1 MGEPPMYTSTVPVEQ
16 PLRDHALVRRFRLR
30 VVDGE
35 DRKAIFSPQAERTV
49 IGTHA
54 SADFVLR
61 DQTVSRLHCELTL
74 GTGGVRVR
82 DLGSRNGTLIAG
94 LSIADAQLAS
104 PATLELGHTRIKLD
118 WPDDHLRIPL
128 STRDS
133 FGGLS
138 GTSRPMRVL
147 YAQLERAAQS
157 DATVLLLG
165 ETGTG
170 KDLAAHALHDEG
182 PRRDR
187 PWVVVDCG
195 AIAPG
200 LLESELFG
208 HEKGAFT
215 GATRGHV
222 GAFERAHGGTL
233 FLDEIGELSPELQP
247 KFLRA
252 LEARRITPVGAN
264 TPIDVDVRIIAAT
277 HRGLRAEVNSGR
289 FRSDL
294 YYRLAVLPIHLPS
307 LRQRFDD
314 LPVLVDDLLRQLG
327 AARSP
332 AAEQLCSPESLSRLA
347 DHPWPGNVRELRN
360 YVERSVLF
368 RTAVGLEER
377 FVASEVPPVDTSVT
391 IREGRERCVLAFER
405 RYLEVLMREHHDNVA
420 AAARTAG
427 VDRVHMHRLL
437 AKVGLR

>member
-1 MGEPPMYTSTVPVEQ
+1 MEPPAYTSTVPVEQ
-16 PLRDHALVRRFRLR
+16 PSRDHALVRRFRLR

-35 DRKAIFSPQAERTV
+35 DRKATFIPSAERTV

-61 DQTVSRLHCELTL
+61 DQTVSRFHCELTL
-74 GTGGVRVR
+74 GDGGVRVR
-82 DLGSRNGTLIAG
+82 DLDSRNGTRIAG
-94 LSIADAQLAS
+94 LSIVDAHLS
-104 PATLELGHTRIKLD
+104 GPATLELGHTRVKIE

-128 STRDS
+128 SARER
-133 FGGLS
+133 FGALS
-138 GTSRPMRVL
+138 GTSRPMRAL
-147 YAQLERAAQS
+147 YALLERAAQS
-157 DATVLLLG
+157 DATVLLQG

-182 PRRDR
+182 RRRDR
-187 PWVVVDCG
+187 PWVVIDCG
-195 AIAPG
+195 AIAPA

-208 HEKGAFT
+208 HDKGAFT
-215 GATRGHV
+215 GATHAHA

-252 LEARRITPVGAN
+252 LESRRITRVGAD

-277 HRGLRAEVNSGR
+277 HRGLRGDVNTGR
-289 FRSDL
+289 FRADL
-294 YYRLAVLPIHLPS
+294 YYRLAVLPIYLPS
-307 LRQRFDD
+307 LRQRLDD
-314 LPVLVDDLLRQLG
+314 LPLLVDDFLRQLG

-332 AAEQLCSPESLSRLA
+332 AAEHLRSPESLARLA

-368 RTAVGLEER
+368 RAAAGLEDR
-377 FVASEVPPVDTSVT
+377 VVTSEAPPVDTSVP
-391 IREGRERCVLAFER
+391 IREARERCVLAFER
-405 RYLEVLMREHHDNVA
+405 RYLEALMRAHQDNVA
-420 AAARTAG
+420 AAARAAG
-427 VDRVHMHRLL
+427 IDRVHMHRLL

>member
-1 MGEPPMYTSTVPVEQ
+1 MPDYTSTVPVEQ
-16 PLRDHALVRRFRLR
+16 GGRDHALVRRFRLR
-30 VVDGE
+30 VVDGD
-35 DRKAIFSPQAERTV
+35 DRKATFTPSAERTV

-61 DQTVSRLHCELTL
+61 DQTVSRFHCELSL
-74 GTGGVRVR
+74 GDGGVRVR
-82 DLGSRNGTLIAG
+82 DLDSRNGTRIAG
-94 LSIADAQLAS
+94 VSIVEAHLSD
-104 PATLELGHTRIKLD
+104 PATLELGHTRVKIE

-128 STRDS
+128 STRDR

-138 GTSRPMRVL
+138 GTSRAMRAL
-147 YAQLERAAQS
+147 YALLERAAAS
-157 DATVLLLG
+157 DATVLLQG

-182 PRRDR
+182 RRRDR

-195 AIAPG
+195 AIAPA

-215 GATRGHV
+215 GAMRSHA

-233 FLDEIGELSPELQP
+233 FLDEVGELSGELQP

-252 LEARRITPVGAN
+252 LESRRIMRVGSN

-277 HRGLRAEVNSGR
+277 HRGLRGDVNTGR
-289 FRSDL
+289 FRADL
-294 YYRLAVLPIHLPS
+294 YYRLAVLPIELPS
-307 LRQRFDD
+307 LRQRLDD
-314 LPVLVDDLLRQLG
+314 LPVLVDDMLHQLG

-332 AAEQLCSPESLSRLA
+332 AAERLRSPESLARLSA
-347 DHPWPGNVRELRN
+347 HPWPGNAHELRN

-368 RTAVGLEER
+368 RAEAGLEDR
-377 FVASEVPPVDTSVT
+377 FVASDASPVDTSVP
-391 IREGRERCVLAFER
+391 IRQAREQCVLAFER
-405 RYLEVLMREHHDNVA
+405 RYLEALLRTHHDNVA
-420 AAARTAG
+420 AAARAAG
-427 VDRVHMHRLL
+427 IDRVHMHRLL

>member
-1 MGEPPMYTSTVPVEQ
+1 MADYTSTVPVEQ
-16 PLRDHALVRRFRLR
+16 PARDHALVRRFRLR

-35 DRKAIFSPQAERTV
+35 DRKAVFTPAAERTV

-61 DQTVSRLHCELTL
+61 DQTVSRFHCELFL
-74 GTGGVRVR
+74 GDGGVRVR
-82 DLGSRNGTLIAG
+82 DLDSRNGTRIGG
-94 LSIADAQLAS
+94 LAIADAHLAG
-104 PATLELGHTRIKLD
+104 PATLELGNTRVKIE
-118 WPDDHLRIPL
+118 WPDDHLRVAL
-128 STRDS
+128 SSRDH

-138 GTSRPMRVL
+138 GTSRPMRAL
-147 YAQLERAAQS
+147 YALLERAAQS
-157 DATVLLLG
+157 DATVLLQG

-182 PRRDR
+182 QRRDR
-187 PWVVVDCG
+187 PWVVIDCG
-195 AIAPG
+195 AIAPA

-215 GATRGHV
+215 GASRTHV

-252 LEARRITPVGAN
+252 LESRRIVRVGAA

-277 HRGLRAEVNSGR
+277 HRGLRGDVNTGR
-289 FRSDL
+289 FRADL
-294 YYRLAVLPIHLPS
+294 YYRLAVLPIDLPS
-307 LRQRFDD
+307 LRQRLDD
-314 LPVLVDDLLRQLG
+314 LPVLVDDILRQLG

-332 AAEQLCSPESLSRLA
+332 AADHLRSAESLARLA
-347 DHPWPGNVRELRN
+347 AHPWPGNVRELRN
-360 YVERSVLF
+360 YVERSVLL
-368 RTAVGLEER
+368 RVGAAFEDR
-377 FVASEVPPVDTSVT
+377 FVPRDAAPVDASVPL
-391 IREGRERCVLAFER
+391 REARERCVLAFER
-405 RYLEVLMREHHDNVA
+405 SYLEALMRAHLDNVA
-420 AAARTAG
+420 AAARAAG
-427 VDRVHMHRLL
+427 IDRVHMHRLL

>member
-1 MGEPPMYTSTVPVEQ
+1 VAQPPEYTSTVPVEQ
-16 PLRDHALVRRFRLR
+16 PVRDHALVRRFRLR

-35 DRKAIFSPQAERTV
+35 DRKATFTPLAERTV

-61 DQTVSRLHCELTL
+61 DQTVSRFHCELSL
-74 GTGGVRVR
+74 GNGGVRVR
-82 DLGSRNGTLIAG
+82 DLDSRNGTLIAG
-94 LSIADAQLAS
+94 LSIADAHLS
-104 PATLELGHTRIKLD
+104 GPATLELGHTRVKLE
-118 WPDDHLRIPL
+118 WPDDHLRVPL
-128 STRDS
+128 SLRDS

-147 YAQLERAAQS
+147 YALLERAAQS

-182 PRRDR
+182 SRRDR

-215 GATRGHV
+215 GATQAHV

-252 LEARRITPVGAN
+252 LETRRITRVGAN
-264 TPIDVDVRIIAAT
+264 LPIDVDVRIIAAT
-277 HRGLRAEVNSGR
+277 HRGLRGEVNHGR

-307 LRQRFDD
+307 LRQRLDD
-314 LPVLVDDLLRQLG
+314 LPVLVADFLRQLG
-327 AARSP
+327 ATRSA
-332 AAEQLCSPESLSRLA
+332 AAEQLCTAESLARLA

-368 RTAVGLEER
+368 RAAAGLEDR
-377 FVASEVPPVDTSVT
+377 FVASEALPVDLSVPL
-391 IREGRERCVLAFER
+391 REGRERCVLAFER
-405 RYLEVLMREHHDNVA
+405 RYLEVLMQAHQDNVA
-420 AAARTAG
+420 AAARAAG